1 MMRIPILCLLA
12 ASACARIESSHI
24 SVVMSHGN
32 CQQIDAGA
40 SVVDYADLARL
51 RGANLIGMT
60 EAPVNAPATADA
72 AASADAEAVAPLTLI
87 AVSLG
92 TRPTPGYSMILLDG
106 GTVQGEVLTA
116 RVGIEGPPTDAVLAQ
131 MVTHPCIV
139 LGVAER
145 DIRRVRI
152 EDGSGALIGE
162 VSPNR

>member
-1 MMRIPILCLLA
+1 MIRIAILCLLA
-12 ASACARIESSHI
+12 ASACARIESSHV

-40 SVVDYADLARL
+40 TVVGYADLARL

-60 EAPVNAPATADA
+60 EAPADT
-72 AASADAEAVAPLTLI
+72 AASADGEAPAPLTLI

-92 TRPTPGYSMILLDG
+92 TRPTPGYSLILLDG
-106 GTVQGEVLTA
+106 GSVAGEILTA
-116 RVGIEGPPTDAVLAQ
+116 RVGIEGPPADAVLAQ

-139 LGVAER
+139 LGIAER

-162 VSPNR
+162 VSPNP

>member
-1 MMRIPILCLLA
+1 MIRAALFCLLA
-12 ASACARIESSHI
+12 ASACARIEASHV

-40 SVVDYADLARL
+40 AVVDYADLARL
-51 RGANLIGMT
+51 RGANLLGMT
-60 EAPVNAPATADA
+60 AAPVDEPAG
-72 AASADAEAVAPLTLI
+72 SEAPLTLI

-106 GTVQGEVLTA
+106 GAVKGEVLTA
-116 RVGIEGPPTDAVLAQ
+116 RVGIEGPPPDAVLAQ

-145 DIRRVRI
+145 GIRRVRI

-162 VSPNR
+162 VSPKG